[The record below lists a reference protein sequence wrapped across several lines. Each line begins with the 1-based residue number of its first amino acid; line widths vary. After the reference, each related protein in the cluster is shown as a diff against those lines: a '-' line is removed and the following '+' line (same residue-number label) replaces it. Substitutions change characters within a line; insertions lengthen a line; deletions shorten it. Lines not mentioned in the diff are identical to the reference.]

1 MKKLIWVTT
10 VAQSMALFRGQL
22 NFMSKYFDLTFVSSN
37 SENPTELIDRGRIEG
52 IHVHEIPMK
61 REISLFKDVKSL
73 LAFISYFLKVKPDA
87 VHGNTP
93 KGALLS
99 MVAAKL
105 TGVRT
110 RIYMCHGLRYQGC
123 AGAKKK
129 ILVFMERL
137 TCACATHVLC
147 VSDGVRNTLTH
158 DGICSTRKSQV
169 IGYGSCNGINMSL
182 FDASAYSVEKRIEL
196 RSRYGINEDEFLFV
210 YMGRI
215 VKDKGV
221 NEMIDAF
228 IRYRK
233 ENPKVRLMILGAFE
247 DKLNPVEAYT
257 AEIIKENKEGVV
269 YCGKQSDVKPF
280 LAASQCLLLPS
291 YREGFGL
298 VLMEAGGM
306 GLPVISSDIIGCNN
320 VVDAQVNGLLVEPRN
335 ASSLYEKMKIMAEDK
350 VLYHNYCNTTRM
362 SIERRFEQ
370 KVLWNRF
377 LEFYKNII

>member
-22 NFMSKYFDLTFVSSN
+22 NFMSKHFDLTFVSSN
-37 SENPTELIDRGRIEG
+37 EENKIELIDKGAIEG
-52 IHVHEIPMK
+52 VHVYEIPMK
-61 REISLFKDVKSL
+61 REISLFNDIQSL
-73 LAFISYFLKVKPDA
+73 FAFISYFFKVKPDA

-93 KGALLS
+93 KGAFLS
-99 MVAAKL
+99 MVAAKI

-123 AGAKKK
+123 IGNKRK

-147 VSDGVRNTLTH
+147 VSDGVKNTLAN
-158 DGICSTRKSQV
+158 DGICSTKKSQV
-169 IGYGSCNGINMSL
+169 IGYGSCNGINLSL
-182 FDASAYSVEKRIEL
+182 FDASLYSIDEKDKL
-196 RSRYGINEDEFLFV
+196 RSQYGIDKDEFLFI

-228 IRYRK
+228 TRYRK
-233 ENPKVRLMILGAFE
+233 ENLKVRLMILGAFE
-247 DKLNPVEAYT
+247 DKLNHVEAYT
-257 AEIIKENKEGVV
+257 ADIIKSNKEGVV
-269 YCGKQSDVKPF
+269 YCGNQSDVKPF

-320 VVDAQVNGLLVEPRN
+320 VVDTKENGLLVKSMN
-335 ASSLYEKMKIMAEDK
+335 ANSLYEAIKIMVEDK
-350 VLYHNYCNTTRM
+350 VLYHNYCNTTRI
-362 SIERRFEQ
+362 SIKRRFEQ
-370 KVLWNRF
+370 TVLWNKF
-377 LEFYKNII
+377 LEFYRNII

>member
-10 VAQSMALFRGQL
+10 VAQSMVLFKDQL
-22 NFMSKYFDLTFVSSN
+22 NFMSKHFDLTFVSSN
-37 SENPTELIDRGRIEG
+37 EENQTELIDKGGIEG
-52 IHVHEIPMK
+52 IRVHEIPMK
-61 REISLFKDVKSL
+61 REISLFKDIKSL
-73 LAFISYFLKVKPDA
+73 FSFISYFSKIKPEA

-93 KGALLS
+93 KGAFLS

-105 TGVRT
+105 VGVRA

-123 AGAKKK
+123 TGIKRK

-147 VSDGVRNTLTH
+147 VSDGVRNTLAD
-158 DGICSTRKSQV
+158 DGICSAKKSRV

-182 FDASAYSVEKRIEL
+182 YDASVYSIEEKDKL
-196 RSRYGINEDEFLFV
+196 RSHYGINKDEFLFI

-233 ENPKVRLMILGAFE
+233 ENPKIRLMILGAFE
-247 DKLNPVEAYT
+247 DKLNPVEANT
-257 AEIIKENKEGVV
+257 ADIIKGNKEGVV

-320 VVDAQVNGLLVEPRN
+320 VVDTNENGLLVEPKN
-335 ASSLYEKMKIMAEDK
+335 ANSLYEKMKIMVDDK
-350 VLYHNYCNTTRM
+350 MLYQNYCRKTRM
-362 SIERRFEQ
+362 SIEKRFEQ
-370 KVLWNRF
+370 TMLWNRF
-377 LEFYKNII
+377 LEYYRNII

>member
-10 VAQSMALFRGQL
+10 VAQSMTLFKGQL
-22 NFMSKYFDLTFVSSN
+22 NFISKHFDLTFVSSN
-37 SENPTELIDRGRIEG
+37 EENQTELIDKGVIEG
-52 IHVHEIPMK
+52 IRVHEIPMK
-61 REISLFKDVKSL
+61 REISLFKDVISL
-73 LAFISYFLKVKPDA
+73 FVFVDYFLRVKPDA

-93 KGALLS
+93 KGAFLS

-105 TGVRT
+105 VGVRT
-110 RIYMCHGLRYQGC
+110 RIYMCHGLRYQGYT
-123 AGAKKK
+123 GIKRK
-129 ILVFMERL
+129 ILIFMERL

-147 VSDGVRNTLTH
+147 VSDGVRNTLAN
-158 DGICSTRKSQV
+158 DGICLTKKSQV
-169 IGYGSCNGINMSL
+169 IGYGSCNGINMTH
-182 FDASAYSVEKRIEL
+182 FDASIYSIEEKDKL
-196 RSRYGINEDEFLFV
+196 RSQYGINKDEFLFI

-233 ENPKVRLMILGAFE
+233 ENPKIRLMILGAFE
-247 DKLNPVEAYT
+247 DKLNPVEANT
-257 AEIIKENKEGVV
+257 ADIIKGNKEGVV
-269 YCGKQSDVKPF
+269 YCGKQFDVKPF

-320 VVDAQVNGLLVEPRN
+320 VVDTNENGLLVEPKN
-335 ASSLYEKMKIMAEDK
+335 ANSLYEKMKTMVDDK
-350 VLYHNYCNTTRM
+350 MLYQNYCRKTRM
-362 SIERRFEQ
+362 SIEKRFEQ
-370 KVLWNRF
+370 TMLWNRF
-377 LEFYKNII
+377 LEYYRNII